1 MRHAAR
7 QFNRNGS
14 NWLELVHH
22 HSRPAWQIECDYRAT
37 TDDTLDV
44 HLAAMAIDEMLD
56 HRKPQARTA
65 TCRLGRV
72 EGLKGAVY
80 LVGCHTAA
88 CVSNAHA
95 NIRADFWRCG
105 VNDDI
110 GV

>member
-80 LVGCHTAA
+80 PVGGHTAA
-88 CVSNAHA
+88 CVRNAA
-95 NIRADFWRCG
+95 
-105 VNDDI
+105 VNTM
-110 GV
+110 GCFRRV